1 VCIGPIPVR
10 MGVASTLTPR
20 AMTDS
25 TALAAAWRIEAHE
38 TSVIVRRATL
48 AHDSIVPADWLGR
61 FAAYL
66 RDLPNVVVVG
76 AKRLSADRKLVSM
89 GELLIHPKGFH
100 SLGEGLSADAYRF
113 PEEVDAIAG
122 GVVAIDRAMW
132 DQLGGLDEAMG
143 PLAPLDLTL
152 RARRAGGRC
161 IAVPDVIVQ
170 DESALTQRL
179 PEDGHFTRRWG
190 FDRLSPD
197 LDVVRQRY
205 AGTGLLWNVRFW
217 GAALPF
223 EKYDQRPALH
233 WKSYAEVEPF
243 RQRADHL
250 VKMLRKLTPR
260 GMAVD
265 LGCGDGLYAH
275 LLAMQGVDVIGFD
288 PERSAIE
295 QAINATKDQTYPGPR
310 PRFELIT
317 PGPLPLPDAAAST
330 VFMLDVIEHLPNPTA
345 ALREATRLIAPGG
358 HLVVS
363 TPAWQYGG
371 SSDPTYHITEYTM
384 PQLERQIE
392 AVTGMKVVNRAQITG
407 LYRDIIAIARR

>member
-1 VCIGPIPVR
+1 
-10 MGVASTLTPR
+10 MGVASTLAPR
-20 AMTDS
+20 AVSAS
-25 TALAAAWRIEAHE
+25 TAPAAVWRAETQE
-38 TSVIVRRATL
+38 TSVIVRRAL
-48 AHDSIVPADWLGR
+48 LGHDSIAPGDWPERL
-61 FAAYL
+61 AAYL
-66 RDLPNVVVVG
+66 RDLPGVAVVG
-76 AKRLSADRKLVSM
+76 AKRISSDRKLVSM

-113 PEEVDAIAG
+113 PEEIDAIAG

-132 DQLGGLDEAMG
+132 EQLGGLDEAMG
-143 PLAPLDLTL
+143 PLAVLDLSL
-152 RARRAGGRC
+152 RARQVGGRC
-161 IAVPDVIVQ
+161 IVVPDVIVQ

-179 PEDGHFTRRWG
+179 PEDGHFTQRWG

-197 LDVVRQRY
+197 LDVVRERH

-250 VKMLRKLTPR
+250 VKMLRNLTPR
-260 GMAVD
+260 GVAVD

-275 LLAMQGVDVIGFD
+275 LLAKQGVEVIGFD

-295 QAINATKDQTYPGPR
+295 QANQATKDQAYPAKR
-310 PRFELIT
+310 PRFECIA
-317 PGPLPLPDAAAST
+317 PGPLPLAGGAAST
-330 VFMLDVIEHLPNPTA
+330 VFMLDVIEHLPNPMA
-345 ALREATRLIAPGG
+345 VLREAARLVAPGG
-358 HLVVS
+358 HLVIS

-384 PQLERQIE
+384 PELERQIE
-392 AVTGMKVVNRAQITG
+392 AVTGMSIVNRVRITG
-407 LYRDIIAIARR
+407 TYRDIIAIARR